1 MTYLCSLGTETAI
14 FSVSLLTKKPF
25 FWQVYIITS
34 VLVFGMSH
42 NIMFLLC
49 VTKGQKILFLFKE
62 VEKLSSVCILK
73 DERVRK
79 YCFCSMKLKRFSS
92 ILYDWMM
99 IDGTHNW
106 LRSFLKEYSYFYSRL
121 WNIKKLWIDTLQ
133 THPCNEDR
141 VFPVYF
147 FPVGKMY
154 TGKSLF
160 WPCTDPVS
168 VDW

>member
-1 MTYLCSLGTETAI
+1 MYLVLCYSERMCQIGMTYLCSLGTETAI

-25 FWQVYIITS
+25 FWQVYFITS

-121 WNIKKLWIDTLQ
+121 WNIKKL
-133 THPCNEDR
+133 
-141 VFPVYF
+141 
-147 FPVGKMY
+147 
-154 TGKSLF
+154 
-160 WPCTDPVS
+160 
-168 VDW
+168 